1 MRTRT
6 VNYTILSKL
15 IGAKI
20 VDVMEDENDGCPGL
34 KLEMTP
40 GGPAIHLWFL
50 ANDDLMEP
58 GTFLV
63 QTMKG

>member
-6 VNYTILSKL
+6 VNHTILSKL

-20 VDVMEDENDGCPGL
+20 VDVIEDENDGCPGL

-40 GGPAIHLWFL
+40 GGPATYLWFL
-50 ANDDLMEP
+50 ADDLREP

-63 QTMKG
+63 QTMKE